1 MYSLFI
7 NVLHAKGR
15 FSKEYF
21 YNLKKSVMKVEK
33 FKVLLYLKKSEPDK
47 TGKAPIMGRITL
59 NRTMAQFSCK
69 LSCTPGLW
77 NARESRLNG
86 KSREAVETNEK
97 IERLLLA
104 VHSAFNSLMERKKDF
119 DAAAVR
125 DMFQGNAGMQ
135 MTLLKLL
142 DRHNEEMKTRVGVDR
157 APTTMSTYVYTR
169 RTLAEFIKTE
179 FKVSDLA
186 FGQLN
191 EQFIRD
197 YQDFCLEKKKLAM
210 ETVRHYLSILKKIC
224 RIAYKEGHS
233 EKYHFCHFKLPKQKE
248 TTPKALSRENF
259 EKLRDLEIPEKRRSH
274 VITRDLFLFACY
286 TGTAYADAVSITR
299 ENLFRDDEGS
309 LWLKYLRKKT
319 DYLGRVKLLPEA
331 LALIGKYRDDT
342 RTTLFPP
349 QDYHT
354 LRANMKSLRLMAG
367 LSQDLV
373 YHMGRHSFA
382 SLVTLEEG
390 STDRDHQQDAGTLQH
405 KDHPNIRACDP
416 EATVRGHGQVRRG
429 NPRFETY
436 SLILKQSL
444 SCAVHLSFYSTST
457 VTR

>member
-1 MYSLFI
+1 
-7 NVLHAKGR
+7 
-15 FSKEYF
+15 
-21 YNLKKSVMKVEK
+21 MKVEK

-97 IERLLLA
+97 IEKLLLA

-125 DMFQGNAGMQ
+125 EMFQGNAGMQ

-142 DRHNEEMKTRVGVDR
+142 DRHNEEMKARVGVDR

-197 YQDFCLEKKKLAM
+197 YQDFCLEKKRLAM

-274 VITRDLFLFACY
+274 VITR
-286 TGTAYADAVSITR
+286 
-299 ENLFRDDEGS
+299 ENLFQDDEGS
-309 LWLKYLRKKT
+309 LWLKYRRKKT

-331 LALIGKYRDDT
+331 LALIEKYRDDT

-390 STDRDHQQDAGTLQH
+390 VPIETISKMLGHSNIKTTQIYARVTPKRLFEDMDRFV
-405 KDHPNIRACDP
+405 
-416 EATVRGHGQVRRG
+416 EATRDLK
-429 NPRFETY
+429 
-436 SLILKQSL
+436 LIL
-444 SCAVHLSFYSTST
+444 
-457 VTR
+457 

>member
-1 MYSLFI
+1 
-7 NVLHAKGR
+7 
-15 FSKEYF
+15 
-21 YNLKKSVMKVEK
+21 MKVEK

-47 TGKAPIMGRITL
+47 TGKTPIMGRITL

-104 VHSAFNSLMERKKDF
+104 VHSAFNSLMERKKNF

-142 DRHNEEMKTRVGVDR
+142 DRHNEEMKARVGVDR

-274 VITRDLFLFACY
+274 VITR
-286 TGTAYADAVSITR
+286 
-299 ENLFRDDEGS
+299 ENLFQDDEGS
-309 LWLKYLRKKT
+309 LWLKYRRKKT

-331 LALIGKYRDDT
+331 LALIEKYRDDT

-390 STDRDHQQDAGTLQH
+390 VPIETISKMLGHSNIKTTQIYARVTPKRLFEDMDRFV
-405 KDHPNIRACDP
+405 
-416 EATVRGHGQVRRG
+416 EATRDLK
-429 NPRFETY
+429 
-436 SLILKQSL
+436 LIL
-444 SCAVHLSFYSTST
+444 
-457 VTR
+457 

>member
-1 MYSLFI
+1 
-7 NVLHAKGR
+7 
-15 FSKEYF
+15 
-21 YNLKKSVMKVEK
+21 MKVEK
-33 FKVLLYLKKSEPDK
+33 FKVLLYLKKSEPGK

-104 VHSAFNSLMERKKDF
+104 VHSAFNSLMERKRDF

-142 DRHNEEMKTRVGVDR
+142 DRHNGEMKARVGVDR
-157 APTTMSTYVYTR
+157 APTTLSTYLFTY
-169 RTLAEFIKTE
+169 RTLSEFIKAK
-179 FKVSDLA
+179 FKVPDLA

-197 YQDFCLEKKKLAM
+197 YQDFILLEKGYAVDTLRGYLA
-210 ETVRHYLSILKKIC
+210 ILKKIC

-248 TTPKALSRENF
+248 STPRALSRENF

-274 VITRDLFLFACY
+274 IITKDLFLFACY

-299 ENLFRDDEGS
+299 ENLFTDDGGS
-309 LWLKYLRKKT
+309 LWLKYRRKKT

-331 LALIGKYRDDT
+331 VADR
-342 RTTLFPP
+342 
-349 QDYHT
+349 
-354 LRANMKSLRLMAG
+354 KS
-367 LSQDLV
+367 V
-373 YHMGRHSFA
+373 
-382 SLVTLEEG
+382 V
-390 STDRDHQQDAGTLQH
+390 
-405 KDHPNIRACDP
+405 
-416 EATVRGHGQVRRG
+416 
-429 NPRFETY
+429 
-436 SLILKQSL
+436 
-444 SCAVHLSFYSTST
+444 
-457 VTR
+457 

>member
-1 MYSLFI
+1 
-7 NVLHAKGR
+7 
-15 FSKEYF
+15 
-21 YNLKKSVMKVEK
+21 
-33 FKVLLYLKKSEPDK
+33 
-47 TGKAPIMGRITL
+47 MGRITL

-104 VHSAFNSLMERKKDF
+104 VHSAFNSLMERKRDF

-142 DRHNEEMKTRVGVDR
+142 DRHNGEMKARVGVDR
-157 APTTMSTYVYTR
+157 APTTLSTYLFTY
-169 RTLAEFIKTE
+169 RTLSEFIKAK
-179 FKVSDLA
+179 FKVPDLV

-197 YQDFCLEKKKLAM
+197 YQDFILLEKGYAVDTLRGYLA
-210 ETVRHYLSILKKIC
+210 ILKKIC

-233 EKYHFCHFKLPKQKE
+233 EKYNFCHFKLPKQKE
-248 TTPKALSRENF
+248 TTPKALSRENL

-299 ENLFRDDEGS
+299 KNLFRDDEGS
-309 LWLKYLRKKT
+309 LWLKYQRKKT

-331 LALIGKYRDDT
+331 VALIEKYRDDT
-342 RTTLFPP
+342 RETLFPP

-354 LRANMKSLRLMAG
+354 LRP
-367 LSQDLV
+367 
-373 YHMGRHSFA
+373 
-382 SLVTLEEG
+382 T
-390 STDRDHQQDAGTLQH
+390 
-405 KDHPNIRACDP
+405 
-416 EATVRGHGQVRRG
+416 
-429 NPRFETY
+429 
-436 SLILKQSL
+436 
-444 SCAVHLSFYSTST
+444 
-457 VTR
+457 

>member
-1 MYSLFI
+1 
-7 NVLHAKGR
+7 
-15 FSKEYF
+15 
-21 YNLKKSVMKVEK
+21 MKVEK

-142 DRHNEEMKTRVGVDR
+142 DRHNEEMKARVGVDR

-197 YQDFCLEKKKLAM
+197 YQDFCLEKKRLAM
-210 ETVRHYLSILKKIC
+210 ETVRHYLSILKRSAASPTRKGTRRNIISATSSC
-224 RIAYKEGHS
+224 PSRRRQHRKHSAVRISRSCVIWRYQKNAGHMS
-233 EKYHFCHFKLPKQKE
+233 SPGISSSSPV
-248 TTPKALSRENF
+248 TP
-259 EKLRDLEIPEKRRSH
+259 
-274 VITRDLFLFACY
+274 V
-286 TGTAYADAVSITR
+286 
-299 ENLFRDDEGS
+299 
-309 LWLKYLRKKT
+309 
-319 DYLGRVKLLPEA
+319 
-331 LALIGKYRDDT
+331 
-342 RTTLFPP
+342 PP
-349 QDYHT
+349 MPM
-354 LRANMKSLRLMAG
+354 R
-367 LSQDLV
+367 
-373 YHMGRHSFA
+373 
-382 SLVTLEEG
+382 
-390 STDRDHQQDAGTLQH
+390 
-405 KDHPNIRACDP
+405 
-416 EATVRGHGQVRRG
+416 
-429 NPRFETY
+429 
-436 SLILKQSL
+436 
-444 SCAVHLSFYSTST
+444 
-457 VTR
+457 

>member
-1 MYSLFI
+1 
-7 NVLHAKGR
+7 
-15 FSKEYF
+15 
-21 YNLKKSVMKVEK
+21 MKVEK

-142 DRHNEEMKTRVGVDR
+142 DRHNEEMKARVGVDR

-197 YQDFCLEKKKLAM
+197 YQDFCLEKKRLAM

-274 VITRDLFLFACY
+274 VITR
-286 TGTAYADAVSITR
+286 
-299 ENLFRDDEGS
+299 ENLFQDDEGS
-309 LWLKYLRKKT
+309 LWLKYRRKKT

-331 LALIGKYRDDT
+331 LALIEKYRDDT

-390 STDRDHQQDAGTLQH
+390 VPIETISKMLGHSNIKTTQIYARVTPKRLFEDMDRFV
-405 KDHPNIRACDP
+405 
-416 EATVRGHGQVRRG
+416 EATRDLK
-429 NPRFETY
+429 
-436 SLILKQSL
+436 LIL
-444 SCAVHLSFYSTST
+444 
-457 VTR
+457 

>member
-59 NRTMAQFSCK
+59 NRTMVQFSCK

-142 DRHNEEMKTRVGVDR
+142 DRHNEEMKARVGVDR

-169 RTLAEFIKTE
+169 RTPSPTARFPNSSRRNSRFRTLSSGSSTSSSS
-179 FKVSDLA
+179 VT
-186 FGQLN
+186 
-191 EQFIRD
+191 IRTS
-197 YQDFCLEKKKLAM
+197 AW
-210 ETVRHYLSILKKIC
+210 
-224 RIAYKEGHS
+224 
-233 EKYHFCHFKLPKQKE
+233 
-248 TTPKALSRENF
+248 
-259 EKLRDLEIPEKRRSH
+259 KRRNWQWRRCA
-274 VITRDLFLFACY
+274 ITCP
-286 TGTAYADAVSITR
+286 S
-299 ENLFRDDEGS
+299 
-309 LWLKYLRKKT
+309 
-319 DYLGRVKLLPEA
+319 
-331 LALIGKYRDDT
+331 
-342 RTTLFPP
+342 
-349 QDYHT
+349 
-354 LRANMKSLRLMAG
+354 
-367 LSQDLV
+367 
-373 YHMGRHSFA
+373 
-382 SLVTLEEG
+382 
-390 STDRDHQQDAGTLQH
+390 
-405 KDHPNIRACDP
+405 
-416 EATVRGHGQVRRG
+416 
-429 NPRFETY
+429 
-436 SLILKQSL
+436 
-444 SCAVHLSFYSTST
+444 
-457 VTR
+457 